1 MLMQLRTNSFLER
14 GADISWLSAF
24 PAESECLYCP
34 MVYLQVEE
42 VSEQVIRIPSGNSVT
57 FTVVRVVPHEG
68 HPCIG

>member
-42 VSEQVIRIPSGNSVT
+42 VSEQVIQ
-57 FTVVRVVPHEG
+57 
-68 HPCIG
+68 